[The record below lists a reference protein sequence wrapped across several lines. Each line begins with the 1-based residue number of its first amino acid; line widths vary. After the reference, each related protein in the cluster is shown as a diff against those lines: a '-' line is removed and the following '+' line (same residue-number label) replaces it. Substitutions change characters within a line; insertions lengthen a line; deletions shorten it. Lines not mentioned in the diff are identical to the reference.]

1 MAKLANLAKASF
13 NYLSY
18 YFKTSEMEFTR
29 INPHPDLE
37 RFIECYWMMYSQDS
51 VPQVEK
57 IIPDGFTEI
66 IFNYGDVYK
75 SKISGNWT
83 LQSPNLLAG
92 QLKTFF
98 YLENTGRTGSIA
110 IKLKP
115 AALTQLFGFSMD
127 QYLDEIVDLDSF
139 SNPELKQLKEKID
152 ECVRLGYN
160 REEQFVKRILDEYFA
175 KFIQTAPENPLEG
188 PLNLIFRSNG
198 LYRPKKSLQ
207 FRLIILI
214 KSYATF

>member
-1 MAKLANLAKASF
+1 
-13 NYLSY
+13 
-18 YFKTSEMEFTR
+18 MEFTR
-29 INPHPDLE
+29 ISPHPDLE
-37 RFIECYWMMYSQDS
+37 GFIECYWVMYSYNS

-57 IIPDGFTEI
+57 IIPHGFTEI

-75 SKISGNWT
+75 AKISGNWT

-115 AALTQLFGFSMD
+115 AVLTQLFGYSMD
-127 QYLDEIVDLDSF
+127 QYLDKIVGLDSF

-152 ECVRLGYN
+152 DCVR
-160 REEQFVKRILDEYFA
+160 RE
-175 KFIQTAPENPLEG
+175 
-188 PLNLIFRSNG
+188 
-198 LYRPKKSLQ
+198 
-207 FRLIILI
+207 
-214 KSYATF
+214 